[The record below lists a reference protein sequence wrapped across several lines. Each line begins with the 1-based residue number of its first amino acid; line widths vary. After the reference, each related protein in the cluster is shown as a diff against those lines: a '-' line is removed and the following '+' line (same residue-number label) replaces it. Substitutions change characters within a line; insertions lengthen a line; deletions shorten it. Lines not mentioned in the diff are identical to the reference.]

1 MKLTRGRLV
10 WTGLLLLLRLRLR
23 WRLLQMLGRLELW
36 LPLRPLRLLW
46 GLLRLLWGLLYLGRL
61 WLRLRLPL

>member
-1 MKLTRGRLV
+1 M
-10 WTGLLLLLRLRLR
+10 LLRLRLR